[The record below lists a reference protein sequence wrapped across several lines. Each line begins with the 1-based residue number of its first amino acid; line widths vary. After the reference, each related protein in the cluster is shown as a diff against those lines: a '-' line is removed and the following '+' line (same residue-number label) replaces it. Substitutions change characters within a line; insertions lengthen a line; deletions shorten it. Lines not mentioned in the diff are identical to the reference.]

1 MLFDIGH
8 YQLGVRKNLEDFID
22 FIIGIHIHDNDGEN
36 DLHLEVGKGIIEFK
50 EIFSQLYTK
59 LNDLIFVLEYR
70 TIDFE
75 MINSSVKYINVVIP
89 CHR

>member
-1 MLFDIGH
+1 M
-8 YQLGVRKNLEDFID
+8 EDFID
-22 FIIGIHIHDNDGEN
+22 FIIGIHIHDNDGKN
-36 DLHLEVGKGIIEFK
+36 DFHLEVGKGIIEFK

-75 MINSSVKYINVVIP
+75 MINSSVKYINIAIP

>member
-1 MLFDIGH
+1 
-8 YQLGVRKNLEDFID
+8 
-22 FIIGIHIHDNDGEN
+22 
-36 DLHLEVGKGIIEFK
+36 LEVGKGIIEFK

-70 TIDFE
+70 TVDFE
-75 MINSSVKYINVVIP
+75 MINSSVKYINIAIP

>member
-1 MLFDIGH
+1 M
-8 YQLGVRKNLEDFID
+8 YNLTGSQKKFGGFID
-22 FIIGIHIHDNDGEN
+22 FIIGIHIHDNDGKN

-70 TIDFE
+70 TVDFE
-75 MINSSVKYINVVIP
+75 MINSSVKYINIAIP